1 MTGDAI
7 TAAVTSVPRALV
19 NAHRRPGAV
28 AVPDA
33 ADVLAFHA
41 GLPGYR
47 PTPLH
52 HLAGDGGPTVLLKD
66 ESARFDLPAF
76 KILGASWALDR
87 ALRADPTTTTVVAA
101 SAGNHGRAVAHVA
114 AQRGLD
120 AVIYLPATASA
131 DRGSAIA
138 AEGARVVR
146 VDGGYDAAVR
156 AAELAVADADAALIT
171 DTGTDPTAAWAID
184 GYATLFHE
192 VAEQAAGPVDLVVAP
207 VGVGSLAAAA
217 VRFGVAQQ
225 PAAAVIGVEP
235 AAAAC
240 VTASLAAGRAVVIDT
255 PGTVMSGMDCATPS
269 ATAWPILRDGLDGT
283 VTVDDAEVHEAMR
296 DLAAAGLT
304 IGDCGAAPLA
314 AVRALVGDPRCQA
327 LRDVV
332 AVRPAAR
339 VVCIATEGATD
350 PTAYARVIGR
360 PAR

>member
-1 MTGDAI
+1 MTGDA
-7 TAAVTSVPRALV
+7 TVTAVTPVPRALV

-28 AVPDA
+28 PIHDT
-33 ADVLAFHA
+33 ADVLAFHT
-41 GLPGYR
+41 GLPGYQ
-47 PTPLH
+47 PTPLRR
-52 HLAGDGGPTVLLKD
+52 LAGDDGPTVLLKD
-66 ESARFDLPAF
+66 ESSRFDLPAF

-114 AQRGLD
+114 ARRGLD
-120 AVIYLPATASA
+120 AVIYLPASASA
-131 DRGSAIA
+131 ARETAIA

-146 VDGGYDAAVR
+146 VDGGYDAAVQ

-192 VAEQAAGPVDLVVAP
+192 VAEQAGGPVDLVVVP

-235 AAAAC
+235 TAAAC

-269 ATAWPILRDGLDGT
+269 ATAWPILRDGLVGT
-283 VTVDDAEVHEAMR
+283 VTVGDAEVHEAMR

-314 AVRALVGDPRCQA
+314 AVRALVDDSACRA
-327 LRDVV
+327 LRDAV
-332 AVRPAAR
+332 ALRPTTR
-339 VVCIATEGATD
+339 VVCVATEGATD
-350 PTAYARVIGR
+350 PDTYRRVTGRARS
-360 PAR
+360 